1 MWLLVIIAMHV
12 NDPKDQPG
20 RIELTFQDQKTC
32 EQVLSTMKYDL
43 KFKTFKVQGSCQKQ
57 F

>member
-1 MWLLVIIAMHV
+1 MMILIAVHM
-12 NDPKDQPG
+12 NNPKDQPG
-20 RIELTFQDQKTC
+20 RVELLFQDQKTC

-43 KFKTFKVQGSCQKQ
+43 KFKSFKVEGLCQKQ